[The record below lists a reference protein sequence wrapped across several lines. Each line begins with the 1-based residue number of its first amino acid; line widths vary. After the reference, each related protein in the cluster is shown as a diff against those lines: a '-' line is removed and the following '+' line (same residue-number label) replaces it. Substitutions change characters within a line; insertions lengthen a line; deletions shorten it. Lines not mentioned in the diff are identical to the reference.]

1 MLCTSFLNLLEK
13 HMSSQQILRL
23 SKLSLITSLVLSGHA
38 LAQETT
44 TNTDDSLE
52 KIAVYGQ
59 HHKNYI
65 TEDAQ
70 SATKLGL
77 TIKETPQ
84 SISVVSRALMDDFSL
99 DDINSVLES
108 TPGVTVE
115 QIETD
120 RTYFKARGFE
130 ITNFQV
136 DGLGIPQS
144 SGSIQGTLDTSIY
157 DRVEI
162 VRGANGLMTGA
173 GNPSAT
179 VNMVLKKPTY
189 ITQAHASASYG
200 SWNNKRLEVDVSTP
214 INDDHAV
221 RAVFT
226 KQKAESYLDRYET
239 DKTIAYLAYEGKL
252 TDDTTLSINYVNQ
265 QKDADS
271 PLWGALPL
279 YYTDGT
285 ATNYDASTSTA
296 SDWSYWDN
304 SAEQVYV
311 TLEQNLSATWVA
323 TARYAHIENEQDSE
337 LFYVYGT
344 PDSETGLGL
353 TGYASR
359 YDYEDKHDLFDLYA
373 SGKFDLFGQEHDLS
387 FGVSQAKMDYNEQ
400 SLFDYSTGNGFPA
413 MPSLDTWDG
422 VAPEATLVDAL
433 SGSDIKNKQQ
443 SAYISTRIKLGE
455 PLSVLAGVRYTD
467 WETSGSAYGVEQTRN
482 DSEVIPYVG
491 AVYDFNESLSAYASY
506 TETFVPQKE
515 LDINNEQLAP
525 ITGKSSE
532 IGLKAQLLD
541 DQVFVT
547 FAYFDA
553 KQEGLAVEIAN
564 TAPNSR
570 YYAADGINSDGF
582 EIELSGKVT
591 DDLSASISFSNL
603 SIEGDDLVEDY
614 TPENQ
619 LKLAA
624 TYQVPFVE
632 GLTFGANYRWQD
644 STARDQYN
652 ENVEPRV
659 YVTTTNQDAYG
670 ILDLMANYKIT
681 ENVGVTFNVNNT
693 TDEKYLHSLYWAQGY
708 YGAPRNYALSV
719 NWQL

>member
-1 MLCTSFLNLLEK
+1 MLYK
-13 HMSSQQILRL
+13 HKNSAF
-23 SKLSLITSLVLSGHA
+23 KLSLLTSLVLSGHA
-38 LAQETT
+38 VANDTQDNLP
-44 TNTDDSLE
+44 LE

-65 TEDAQ
+65 TEEAQ

-99 DDINSVLES
+99 DDINAVLES

-130 ITNFQV
+130 ITNFLI
-136 DGLGIPQS
+136 DGLGTPQT
-144 SGSIQGTLDTSIY
+144 SGSIQGTLDTAIY

-162 VRGANGLMTGA
+162 VRGANGMMTGA

-189 ITQAHASASYG
+189 TTQAHASASYG
-200 SWNNKRLEVDVSTP
+200 SWNNKRVDIDVSTP
-214 INDDHAV
+214 INDEHAV

-226 KQKAESYLDRYET
+226 KQDKESYLDRYET

-252 TDDTTLSINYVNQ
+252 TDDTLLSINYVNQ

-279 YYTDGT
+279 YYTDGSPT
-285 ATNYDASTSTA
+285 DYDESTSTA
-296 SDWSYWDN
+296 ADWSYWDN
-304 SAEQVYV
+304 SAERIYV

-323 TARYAHIENEQDSE
+323 KARYAHIKNEQNSE

-344 PDSETGLGL
+344 PDKETGLGL

-359 YDYEDKHDLFDLYA
+359 YDYKDTQDLFDLYA
-373 SGKFDLFGQEHDLS
+373 SGKFELFSLEHDLS
-387 FGVSQAKMDYNEQ
+387 FGISQANMDFNDQ
-400 SLFDYSTGNGFPA
+400 SLYDYSTGNGFPA
-413 MPSLDTWDG
+413 MPDLATWDG
-422 VAPEATLVDAL
+422 VIPEATLVD
-433 SGSDIKNKQQ
+433 SPNGSDVQNTQR
-443 SAYISTRIKLGE
+443 SAYISTRIKLAE
-455 PLSVLAGVRYTD
+455 PLSILAGVRYTD
-467 WETSGSAYGVEQTRN
+467 WETKGTAYSVVQTRD
-482 DSEVIPYVG
+482 DSEVIPYIG
-491 AVYDFNESLSAYASY
+491 TVYDFTESLSAYASY

-515 LDINNEQLAP
+515 LDINAEQLAP
-525 ITGKSSE
+525 VIGKSAE
-532 IGLKAQLLD
+532 VGLKAQLLD
-541 DQVFVT
+541 EQVFVT
-547 FAYFDA
+547 LAYFDA
-553 KQEGLAVEIAN
+553 KQDGLAVALPGSLPSD
-564 TAPNSR
+564 TR

-582 EIELSGKVT
+582 EIELSGRLT

-603 SIEGDDLVEDY
+603 SIDGDELVKDY

-619 LKLAA
+619 LKMAA
-624 TYQVPFVE
+624 TYQVPFID
-632 GLTFGANYRWQD
+632 GLTLGANYRWQD
-644 STARDQYN
+644 SIS
-652 ENVEPRV
+652 RV
-659 YVTTTNQDAYG
+659 QVKDPAGNALATTKQDAYG
-670 ILDLMANYKIT
+670 LLDLMATYEIT
-681 ENVGVTFNVNNT
+681 QNVGVTFNVNNS
-693 TDEKYLHSLYWAQGY
+693 TDEKYINSLYWEQGY
-708 YGAPRNYALSV
+708 YGAPRNYSLSV

>member
-1 MLCTSFLNLLEK
+1 
-13 HMSSQQILRL
+13 MSSQQILRL

-38 LAQETT
+38 FAQETT

-337 LFYVYGT
+337 LFYVFGT

-400 SLFDYSTGNGFPA
+400 SLFDYTTGNGFPA
-413 MPSLDTWDG
+413 MPSLNTWDG

-582 EIELSGKVT
+582 EIELSGKIT

>member
-1 MLCTSFLNLLEK
+1 METP
-13 HMSSQQILRL
+13 MSSPQILRL
-23 SKLSLITSLVLSGHA
+23 SKLSFATSLILSGYA
-38 LAQETT
+38 FADEST
-44 TNTDDSLE
+44 TNDEPLE

-65 TEDAQ
+65 TEEAQ

-84 SISVVSRALMDDFSL
+84 SISVISRALMDDFSL

-130 ITNFQV
+130 ITNFLV
-136 DGLGIPQS
+136 DGLGIPKS
-144 SGSIQGTLDTSIY
+144 SGSIQGSLDTSIY

-189 ITQAHASASYG
+189 TTQANASASYG
-200 SWNNKRLEVDVSTP
+200 SWDKKRLDLDVSTP
-214 INDDHAV
+214 INDEHAV

-226 KQKAESYLDRYET
+226 KQKADSYLDRYET
-239 DKTIAYLAYEGKL
+239 DKTIIYLAYEGKL
-252 TDDTTLSINYVNQ
+252 TDSTSLSVNYVNQ
-265 QKDADS
+265 QKDAKS

-279 YYTDGT
+279 FYTDGT
-285 ATNYDASTSTA
+285 ATDYDESTSTA
-296 SDWSYWDN
+296 ADWSYWDN

-323 TARYAHIENEQDSE
+323 RARYAHIENEQDSE
-337 LFYVYGT
+337 LFYVFGT
-344 PDSETGLGL
+344 PDKDTELGL

-359 YDYEDKHDLFDLYA
+359 YDYSDKHDLFDLYA
-373 SGKFDLFGQEHDLS
+373 TGKFDLFGQEHDLS
-387 FGVSQAKMDYNEQ
+387 FGVSQAKMDYTEQ
-400 SLFDYSTGNGFPA
+400 SLYDYTTGNGFPA
-413 MPSLDTWDG
+413 MPSLKVWNG
-422 VAPEATLVDAL
+422 VIPEATLADAPN
-433 SGSDIKNKQQ
+433 GSEVTHDQK
-443 SAYISTRIKLGE
+443 SAYISTRLKLSE
-455 PLSVLAGVRYTD
+455 PLSILAGVRYTD
-467 WETSGSAYGVEQTRN
+467 WKTKGAAYGVAQTRN
-482 DSEVIPYVG
+482 DSEVIPYIG
-491 AVYDFNESLSAYASY
+491 TVYEFNESLSAYASY
-506 TETFVPQKE
+506 TETFVPQTE
-515 LDINNEQLAP
+515 LDINANQLAP
-525 ITGKSSE
+525 VIGKSSE
-532 IGLKAQLLD
+532 VGVKAQLLD
-541 DQVFVT
+541 DQIFVT

-553 KQEGLAVEIAN
+553 KQEGLAIAL
-564 TAPNSR
+564 PNSLPSDTR
-570 YYAADGINSDGF
+570 YYAADGIDSDGF
-582 EIELSGKVT
+582 EIELSGRLT

-603 SIEGDDLVEDY
+603 NIDGDDLVKDY

-619 LKLAA
+619 LKVAA
-624 TYQVPFVE
+624 TYQVPMID
-632 GLTFGANYRWQD
+632 GLTFGANYRWQG
-644 STARDQYN
+644 SIS
-652 ENVEPRV
+652 RV
-659 YVTTTNQDAYG
+659 QVSDANGLATVTTNQDAYG
-670 ILDLMANYKIT
+670 LLDLMANYKIT

-693 TDEKYLHSLYWAQGY
+693 TSEKYLHSLFWAQGY

>member
-1 MLCTSFLNLLEK
+1 MLYK
-13 HMSSQQILRL
+13 HKNSAF
-23 SKLSLITSLVLSGHA
+23 KLSLLTSLVLSGHA
-38 LAQETT
+38 VANDTQ
-44 TNTDDSLE
+44 DDLPLE

-65 TEDAQ
+65 TEEAQ

-99 DDINSVLES
+99 DDINAVLES

-130 ITNFQV
+130 ITNFLI
-136 DGLGIPQS
+136 DGLGTPQT
-144 SGSIQGTLDTSIY
+144 SGSIQGTLDTAIY

-162 VRGANGLMTGA
+162 VRGANGMMTGA

-189 ITQAHASASYG
+189 TTQVHASVSYG
-200 SWNNKRLEVDVSTP
+200 SWNNKRVDIDVSTP
-214 INDDHAV
+214 INDEHAV

-226 KQKAESYLDRYET
+226 KQDKESYLDRYET

-252 TDDTTLSINYVNQ
+252 TDDTLLNINYVNQ

-279 YYTDGT
+279 YYTDGSP
-285 ATNYDASTSTA
+285 TNYDESTSTA
-296 SDWSYWDN
+296 ADWSYWDN
-304 SAEQVYV
+304 SAERIYV

-323 TARYAHIENEQDSE
+323 KARYAHIKNEQNSE

-344 PDSETGLGL
+344 PDKETGLGL

-359 YDYEDKHDLFDLYA
+359 YDYKDTQDLFDLYA
-373 SGKFDLFGQEHDLS
+373 SGKFELFSLEHDLS
-387 FGVSQAKMDYNEQ
+387 FGISQANMDFNDQ
-400 SLFDYSTGNGFPA
+400 SLYDYSTGNGFPA
-413 MPSLDTWDG
+413 MPDLATWDG
-422 VAPEATLVDAL
+422 VIPEATLVD
-433 SGSDIKNKQQ
+433 SPNGSDVQNTQR
-443 SAYISTRIKLGE
+443 SAYISTRIKLAE
-455 PLSVLAGVRYTD
+455 PLSILAGVRYTD
-467 WETSGSAYGVEQTRN
+467 WETKGTAYSVVQTRD
-482 DSEVIPYVG
+482 DSEVIPYIG
-491 AVYDFNESLSAYASY
+491 TVYDFTESLSAYASY

-515 LDINNEQLAP
+515 LDINAEQLAQV
-525 ITGKSSE
+525 IGKSAE
-532 IGLKAQLLD
+532 VGLKAQLLG

-547 FAYFDA
+547 LAYFDA
-553 KQEGLAVEIAN
+553 KQDGLAVALPDSLPSD
-564 TAPNSR
+564 TR

-582 EIELSGKVT
+582 EIELSGRLT

-603 SIEGDDLVEDY
+603 SIDGDELVKDY

-619 LKLAA
+619 LKMAA
-624 TYQVPFVE
+624 TYQVPFID
-632 GLTFGANYRWQD
+632 GLTLGANYRWQD
-644 STARDQYN
+644 SIS
-652 ENVEPRV
+652 RV
-659 YVTTTNQDAYG
+659 QVKDPAGNALATTKQDAYG
-670 ILDLMANYKIT
+670 LLDLMATYEIT
-681 ENVGVTFNVNNT
+681 QNVGVTFNVNNS
-693 TDEKYLHSLYWAQGY
+693 TDEKYINSLYWEQGY
-708 YGAPRNYALSV
+708 YGAPRNYSLSV

>member
-1 MLCTSFLNLLEK
+1 MLHKQKNSAF
-13 HMSSQQILRL
+13 
-23 SKLSLITSLVLSGHA
+23 KLSLLTSLVLSGHA
-38 LAQETT
+38 VANDTQDNLP
-44 TNTDDSLE
+44 LE

-65 TEDAQ
+65 TEEAQ

-99 DDINSVLES
+99 DDINAVLES

-130 ITNFQV
+130 ITNFLI
-136 DGLGIPQS
+136 DGLGTPQT
-144 SGSIQGTLDTSIY
+144 SGSIQGTLDTAIY

-162 VRGANGLMTGA
+162 VRGANGMMTGA

-189 ITQAHASASYG
+189 TTQVHASASYG
-200 SWNNKRLEVDVSTP
+200 SWNNKRVDIDVSTP
-214 INDDHAV
+214 INDEHAV

-226 KQKAESYLDRYET
+226 KQDKESYLDRYET

-252 TDDTTLSINYVNQ
+252 TDDTLLNINYVNQ

-279 YYTDGT
+279 YYTDGSP
-285 ATNYDASTSTA
+285 TNYDESTSTA
-296 SDWSYWDN
+296 ADWSYWDN
-304 SAEQVYV
+304 SAERIYV

-323 TARYAHIENEQDSE
+323 KARYAHIKNEQNSE

-344 PDSETGLGL
+344 PDKETGLGL

-359 YDYEDKHDLFDLYA
+359 YDYKDTQDLFDLYA
-373 SGKFDLFGQEHDLS
+373 SGKFELFSLEHDLS
-387 FGVSQAKMDYNEQ
+387 FGISQANMDFNDQ
-400 SLFDYSTGNGFPA
+400 SLYDYSTGNGFPA
-413 MPSLDTWDG
+413 MPDLATWDG
-422 VAPEATLVDAL
+422 VIPEATLVD
-433 SGSDIKNKQQ
+433 SPNGSDVQNTQR
-443 SAYISTRIKLGE
+443 SAYISTRIKLAE
-455 PLSVLAGVRYTD
+455 PLSILAGVRYTD
-467 WETSGSAYGVEQTRN
+467 WETKGTAYSVVQTRD
-482 DSEVIPYVG
+482 DSEVIPYIG
-491 AVYDFNESLSAYASY
+491 TVYDFTESLSAYASY

-515 LDINNEQLAP
+515 LDINAEQLAP
-525 ITGKSSE
+525 VIGKSAE
-532 IGLKAQLLD
+532 VGLKAQLLG

-547 FAYFDA
+547 LAYFDA
-553 KQEGLAVEIAN
+553 KQDGLAVALPDSLPSD
-564 TAPNSR
+564 TR

-582 EIELSGKVT
+582 EIELSGRLT

-603 SIEGDDLVEDY
+603 SIDGDELVKDY

-619 LKLAA
+619 LKMAA
-624 TYQVPFVE
+624 TYQVPFID
-632 GLTFGANYRWQD
+632 GLTLGANYRWQD
-644 STARDQYN
+644 SIS
-652 ENVEPRV
+652 RV
-659 YVTTTNQDAYG
+659 QVKDPAGNALATTKQGAYG
-670 ILDLMANYKIT
+670 ILDLMATYEIT
-681 ENVGVTFNVNNT
+681 QNVGVTFNVNNS
-693 TDEKYLHSLYWAQGY
+693 TDEKYIHSLYWAQGY
-708 YGAPRNYALSV
+708 YGAPRNYSLSV

>member
-1 MLCTSFLNLLEK
+1 MLYK
-13 HMSSQQILRL
+13 HKNSAF
-23 SKLSLITSLVLSGHA
+23 KLSLLTSLVLSGHA
-38 LAQETT
+38 IANDTQ
-44 TNTDDSLE
+44 DDLPLE

-65 TEDAQ
+65 TEEAQ

-99 DDINSVLES
+99 DDINAVLES

-130 ITNFQV
+130 ITNFLI
-136 DGLGIPQS
+136 DGLGTPQS
-144 SGSIQGTLDTSIY
+144 SGSIQGTLDTAIY

-162 VRGANGLMTGA
+162 VRGANGMMTGA

-189 ITQAHASASYG
+189 TTQAHASASYG
-200 SWNNKRLEVDVSTP
+200 SWNNKRVDIDVSTP
-214 INDDHAV
+214 INDEHAV

-226 KQKAESYLDRYET
+226 KQDKESYLDRYET

-252 TDDTTLSINYVNQ
+252 TDDTLLSINYVNQ

-279 YYTDGT
+279 YYTDGSPT
-285 ATNYDASTSTA
+285 DYDESTSTA
-296 SDWSYWDN
+296 ADWSYWDN
-304 SAEQVYV
+304 SAERIYV

-323 TARYAHIENEQDSE
+323 KARYAHIKNEQNSE

-344 PDSETGLGL
+344 PDKDTGLGL

-359 YDYEDKHDLFDLYA
+359 YDYKDTQDLFDLYA
-373 SGKFDLFGQEHDLS
+373 SGKFELFSLEHDLS
-387 FGVSQAKMDYNEQ
+387 FGISQANMDFNDQ
-400 SLFDYSTGNGFPA
+400 SLYDYTTGNGFPG
-413 MPSLDTWDG
+413 MPDLATWDG
-422 VAPEATLVDAL
+422 VIPEATLADKPN
-433 SGSDIKNKQQ
+433 GSDVQNTQR
-443 SAYISTRIKLGE
+443 SAYVSTRIKLAE
-455 PLSVLAGVRYTD
+455 PLSILAGVRYTD
-467 WETSGSAYGVEQTRN
+467 WETKGTAYDVVQTRD
-482 DSEVIPYVG
+482 DSELIPYIG
-491 AVYDFNESLSAYASY
+491 TVYDFTESLSAYASY

-515 LDINNEQLAP
+515 LDINAEQLAP
-525 ITGKSSE
+525 VIGKSAE
-532 IGLKAQLLD
+532 VGLKAQLLGE
-541 DQVFVT
+541 QVFVT
-547 FAYFDA
+547 LAYFDA
-553 KQEGLAVEIAN
+553 KQDGLAVALPGSLPSD
-564 TAPNSR
+564 TR

-582 EIELSGKVT
+582 EIELSGRLT

-603 SIEGDDLVEDY
+603 SIDGDELVKDY

-619 LKLAA
+619 LKMAA
-624 TYQVPFVE
+624 TYQVPFID
-632 GLTFGANYRWQD
+632 GLTLGANYRWQD
-644 STARDQYN
+644 SIS
-652 ENVEPRV
+652 RV
-659 YVTTTNQDAYG
+659 QVKDPAGNALATTKQDAYG
-670 ILDLMANYKIT
+670 LLDLMATYEIT
-681 ENVGVTFNVNNT
+681 QNVGVTFNVNNS
-693 TDEKYLHSLYWAQGY
+693 TDEKYINSLYWEQGY
-708 YGAPRNYALSV
+708 YGAPRNYSLSV

>member
-1 MLCTSFLNLLEK
+1 
-13 HMSSQQILRL
+13 MSSSKVLRL
-23 SKLSLITSLVLSGHA
+23 SKLSLITSLILSTHA
-38 LAQETT
+38 FAKNDKSEQQI
-44 TNTDDSLE
+44 E

-65 TEDAQ
+65 TEEAQ

-99 DDINSVLES
+99 DDINAVLES

-120 RTYFKARGFE
+120 RTYFKARGFD

-136 DGLGIPQS
+136 NGLGIPQS
-144 SGSIQGTLDTSIY
+144 SGSIQGSLDTSIY

-162 VRGANGLMTGA
+162 VRGANGLMTGT

-189 ITQAHASASYG
+189 TTQANASVSYG
-200 SWNNKRLEVDVSTP
+200 SWNKKRLDLDVSTP
-214 INDDHAV
+214 INEDHAV

-226 KQKAESYLDRYET
+226 KQKADSYLDRYET
-239 DKTIAYLAYEGKL
+239 DKTVIYLAYEGKL
-252 TDDTTLSINYVNQ
+252 TDNTLLSVNYVNQ

-285 ATNYDASTSTA
+285 PTDYDESTSTA
-296 SDWSYWDN
+296 ADWSYWDN

-323 TARYAHIENEQDSE
+323 KARYAHVENEQDSE

-344 PDSETGLGL
+344 PDKDTELGL
-353 TGYASR
+353 IGYASR
-359 YDYEDKHDLFDLYA
+359 YDYSDKHDLFDLYA

-387 FGVSQAKMDYNEQ
+387 LGVSQAKMDYTEQ
-400 SLFDYSTGNGFPA
+400 SLYDYTTGNGFPA
-413 MPSLDTWDG
+413 MPSLKTWDG
-422 VAPEATLVDAL
+422 VIPQATLTDSVN
-433 SGSDIKNKQQ
+433 GSNITNEQK
-443 SAYISTRIKLGE
+443 SAYISTRIKLSE
-455 PLSVLAGVRYTD
+455 PLSLLAGVRYTD
-467 WETSGSAYGVEQTRN
+467 WKTTGTAYGVAQTQS
-482 DSEVIPYVG
+482 DSQLIPYIG
-491 AVYDFNESLSAYASY
+491 TVYDFNESLSAYASY

-515 LDINNEQLAP
+515 LDINANQLAP

-532 IGLKAQLLD
+532 LGVKAQLLD
-541 DQVFVT
+541 EQVFVT
-547 FAYFDA
+547 LAYFDT
-553 KQEGLAVEIAN
+553 KQDGLAIAI
-564 TAPNSR
+564 PNSLPDDTR
-570 YYAADGINSDGF
+570 YYAADGINSNGF
-582 EIELSGKVT
+582 EVELSGKFT

-603 SIEGDDLVEDY
+603 SIDGDDTVKDY

-619 LKLAA
+619 LKVAA
-624 TYQVPFVE
+624 IYQVPFID
-632 GLTFGANYRWQD
+632 GLSFGANYRWQD
-644 STARDQYN
+644 STSRVQVRDANKIASVITKQN
-652 ENVEPRV
+652 
-659 YVTTTNQDAYG
+659 AYG
-670 ILDLMANYKIT
+670 LLDLMATYKLS
-681 ENVGVTFNVNNT
+681 ENIGVTFNINNT
-693 TDEKYLHSLYWAQGY
+693 TGEKYLHSLYWAQGY

>member
-1 MLCTSFLNLLEK
+1 MMLYK
-13 HMSSQQILRL
+13 HKNSAF
-23 SKLSLITSLVLSGHA
+23 KLSLLTSLVLSGHA
-38 LAQETT
+38 VANDTQDNLP
-44 TNTDDSLE
+44 LE

-65 TEDAQ
+65 TEEAQ

-99 DDINSVLES
+99 DDINAVLES

-130 ITNFQV
+130 ITNFLI
-136 DGLGIPQS
+136 DGLGTPQT
-144 SGSIQGTLDTSIY
+144 SGSIQGTLDTAIY

-162 VRGANGLMTGA
+162 VRGANGMMTGA

-189 ITQAHASASYG
+189 TTQVHASASYG
-200 SWNNKRLEVDVSTP
+200 SWNNKRVDIDVSTP
-214 INDDHAV
+214 INDEHAV

-226 KQKAESYLDRYET
+226 KQDKESYLDRYET

-252 TDDTTLSINYVNQ
+252 TDDTLLNINYVNQ

-279 YYTDGT
+279 YYTDGSP
-285 ATNYDASTSTA
+285 TNYDESTSTA
-296 SDWSYWDN
+296 ADWSYWDN
-304 SAEQVYV
+304 SAERIYV

-323 TARYAHIENEQDSE
+323 KARYAHIKNEQNSE

-344 PDSETGLGL
+344 PDKETGLGL

-359 YDYEDKHDLFDLYA
+359 YDYKDTQDLFDLYA
-373 SGKFDLFGQEHDLS
+373 SGKFELFSLEHDLS
-387 FGVSQAKMDYNEQ
+387 FGISQANMDFNDQ
-400 SLFDYSTGNGFPA
+400 SLYDYSTGNGFPA
-413 MPSLDTWDG
+413 MPDLATWDG
-422 VAPEATLVDAL
+422 VIPEATLVD
-433 SGSDIKNKQQ
+433 SPNGSDVQNTQR
-443 SAYISTRIKLGE
+443 SAYISTRIKLAE
-455 PLSVLAGVRYTD
+455 PLSILAGVRYTD
-467 WETSGSAYGVEQTRN
+467 WETKGTAYSVVQTRD
-482 DSEVIPYVG
+482 DSEVIPYIG
-491 AVYDFNESLSAYASY
+491 TVYDFTESLSAYASY

-515 LDINNEQLAP
+515 LDINAEQLAP
-525 ITGKSSE
+525 VIGKSAE
-532 IGLKAQLLD
+532 VGLKAQLLG

-547 FAYFDA
+547 LAYFDA
-553 KQEGLAVEIAN
+553 KQDGLAVALPDSLPSD
-564 TAPNSR
+564 TR

-582 EIELSGKVT
+582 EIELSGRLT

-603 SIEGDDLVEDY
+603 SIDGDELVKDY

-619 LKLAA
+619 LKMAA
-624 TYQVPFVE
+624 TYQVPFID
-632 GLTFGANYRWQD
+632 GLTLGANYRWQD
-644 STARDQYN
+644 SIS
-652 ENVEPRV
+652 RV
-659 YVTTTNQDAYG
+659 QVKDPAGNALATTKQDAYG
-670 ILDLMANYKIT
+670 LLDLMATYEIT
-681 ENVGVTFNVNNT
+681 QNVGVTFNVNNSS
-693 TDEKYLHSLYWAQGY
+693 DEKYINSLYWEQGY
-708 YGAPRNYALSV
+708 YGAPRNYSLSV

>member
-1 MLCTSFLNLLEK
+1 MLHKQKGFVF
-13 HMSSQQILRL
+13 
-23 SKLSLITSLVLSGHA
+23 KLSLLTSLVLSGYA
-38 LAQETT
+38 VANDTQ
-44 TNTDDSLE
+44 DDLPLE

-65 TEDAQ
+65 TEEAQ

-99 DDINSVLES
+99 DDINAVLES

-120 RTYFKARGFE
+120 RTYFKARGFD
-130 ITNFQV
+130 ITNFLI

-144 SGSIQGTLDTSIY
+144 SGSIQGTLDTAIY

-162 VRGANGLMTGA
+162 VRGANGMMTGA

-189 ITQAHASASYG
+189 TTQAHASASYG
-200 SWNNKRLEVDVSTP
+200 SWNNKRVDIDVSTP
-214 INDDHAV
+214 INDEHAV

-226 KQKAESYLDRYET
+226 KQDKESYLDRYET

-252 TDDTTLSINYVNQ
+252 TDDTLLSINYVNQ

-279 YYTDGT
+279 FYTDGSPT
-285 ATNYDASTSTA
+285 DYDESTSTA
-296 SDWSYWDN
+296 ADWSYWDN
-304 SAEQVYV
+304 SAERIYV

-323 TARYAHIENEQDSE
+323 KARYAHIKNEQNSE

-344 PDSETGLGL
+344 PDKDTGLGL

-359 YDYEDKHDLFDLYA
+359 YDYKDTQDLFDLYA
-373 SGKFDLFGQEHDLS
+373 SGKFELFSLEHDLS
-387 FGVSQAKMDYNEQ
+387 FGISQANMDFKDQ
-400 SLFDYSTGNGFPA
+400 SLYDYSTGNGFPA
-413 MPSLDTWDG
+413 MPDLATWDG
-422 VAPEATLVDAL
+422 IAPEATLVDKPD
-433 SGSDIKNKQQ
+433 GSDVQNTQR
-443 SAYISTRIKLGE
+443 SAYVSTRIKLAE
-455 PLSVLAGVRYTD
+455 PLSILAGVRYTD
-467 WETSGSAYGVEQTRN
+467 WETKGTAYSIVQTRD
-482 DSEVIPYVG
+482 DSEIIPYIGTVF
-491 AVYDFNESLSAYASY
+491 DFTESLSAYASY

-515 LDINNEQLAP
+515 LDINAEQLAP
-525 ITGKSSE
+525 VIGKSAE
-532 IGLKAQLLD
+532 VGLKAQLLD
-541 DQVFVT
+541 EQVFVT
-547 FAYFDA
+547 LAYFDA
-553 KQEGLAVEIAN
+553 KQDGLAVALPGSLPSD
-564 TAPNSR
+564 TR

-582 EIELSGKVT
+582 EIELSGRLT

-603 SIEGDDLVEDY
+603 SIDGDELVKDY

-619 LKLAA
+619 LKMAA
-624 TYQVPFVE
+624 TYQVPFID
-632 GLTFGANYRWQD
+632 GLTLGANYRWQD
-644 STARDQYN
+644 SIS
-652 ENVEPRV
+652 RV
-659 YVTTTNQDAYG
+659 QVKDPAGNALATTKQDAYG
-670 ILDLMANYKIT
+670 LLDLMATYEIT
-681 ENVGVTFNVNNT
+681 QNVGVTFNVNNS
-693 TDEKYLHSLYWAQGY
+693 TDEKYINSLYWEQGY
-708 YGAPRNYALSV
+708 YGAPRNYSLSV

>member
-1 MLCTSFLNLLEK
+1 MGNMMLYK
-13 HMSSQQILRL
+13 HKNSAF
-23 SKLSLITSLVLSGHA
+23 KLSLLTSLVLSGHA
-38 LAQETT
+38 VANDTQDNLP
-44 TNTDDSLE
+44 LE

-65 TEDAQ
+65 TEEAQ

-99 DDINSVLES
+99 DDINAVLES

-130 ITNFQV
+130 ITNFLI
-136 DGLGIPQS
+136 DGLGTPQT
-144 SGSIQGTLDTSIY
+144 SGSIQGTLDTAIY

-162 VRGANGLMTGA
+162 VRGANGMMTGA

-189 ITQAHASASYG
+189 TTQVHASASYG
-200 SWNNKRLEVDVSTP
+200 SWNNKRVDIDVSTP
-214 INDDHAV
+214 INDEHAV

-226 KQKAESYLDRYET
+226 KQDKESYLDRYET

-252 TDDTTLSINYVNQ
+252 TDDTLLNINYVNQ

-279 YYTDGT
+279 YYTDGSP
-285 ATNYDASTSTA
+285 TNYDESTSTA
-296 SDWSYWDN
+296 ADWSYWDN
-304 SAEQVYV
+304 SAERIYV

-323 TARYAHIENEQDSE
+323 KARYAHIKNEQNSE

-344 PDSETGLGL
+344 PDKETGLGL

-359 YDYEDKHDLFDLYA
+359 YDYKDTQDLFDLYA
-373 SGKFDLFGQEHDLS
+373 SGKFELFSLEHDLS
-387 FGVSQAKMDYNEQ
+387 FGISQANMDFNDQ
-400 SLFDYSTGNGFPA
+400 SLYDYSTGNGFPA
-413 MPSLDTWDG
+413 MPDLATWDG
-422 VAPEATLVDAL
+422 VIPEATLVD
-433 SGSDIKNKQQ
+433 SPNGSDVQNTQR
-443 SAYISTRIKLGE
+443 SAYISTRIKLAE
-455 PLSVLAGVRYTD
+455 PLSILAGVRYTD
-467 WETSGSAYGVEQTRN
+467 WETKGTAYSVVQTRD
-482 DSEVIPYVG
+482 DSEVIPYIG
-491 AVYDFNESLSAYASY
+491 TVYDFTESLSAYASY

-515 LDINNEQLAP
+515 LDINAEQLAP
-525 ITGKSSE
+525 VIGKSAE
-532 IGLKAQLLD
+532 VGLKAQLLG

-547 FAYFDA
+547 LAYFDA
-553 KQEGLAVEIAN
+553 KQDGLAVALPGSLPSD
-564 TAPNSR
+564 TR

-582 EIELSGKVT
+582 EIELSGRLT

-603 SIEGDDLVEDY
+603 SIDGDELVKDY

-619 LKLAA
+619 LKMAA
-624 TYQVPFVE
+624 TYQVPFID
-632 GLTFGANYRWQD
+632 GLTLGANYRWQD
-644 STARDQYN
+644 SIS
-652 ENVEPRV
+652 RV
-659 YVTTTNQDAYG
+659 QVKDPAGNALATTKQDAYG
-670 ILDLMANYKIT
+670 ILDLMATYEIT
-681 ENVGVTFNVNNT
+681 QNVGVTFNVNNSS
-693 TDEKYLHSLYWAQGY
+693 DEKYIHSLYWAQGY
-708 YGAPRNYALSV
+708 YGAPRNYSLSV

>member
-1 MLCTSFLNLLEK
+1 MLYK
-13 HMSSQQILRL
+13 HKNSAF
-23 SKLSLITSLVLSGHA
+23 KLSLLTSLVLSGHA
-38 LAQETT
+38 IANDTQ
-44 TNTDDSLE
+44 DDLPLE

-65 TEDAQ
+65 TEEAQ

-99 DDINSVLES
+99 DDINAVLES

-130 ITNFQV
+130 ITNFLI

-144 SGSIQGTLDTSIY
+144 SGSIQGTLDTAIY

-162 VRGANGLMTGA
+162 VRGANGMMTGA

-189 ITQAHASASYG
+189 TTQAHASASYG
-200 SWNNKRLEVDVSTP
+200 SWNNKRVDIDVSRP
-214 INDDHAV
+214 INDEHAV

-226 KQKAESYLDRYET
+226 KQDKESYLDRYET

-252 TDDTTLSINYVNQ
+252 TDDTLLSINYVNQ

-279 YYTDGT
+279 YYTDGS
-285 ATNYDASTSTA
+285 ATNYDDSTSTA
-296 SDWSYWDN
+296 ADWSYWDN
-304 SAEQVYV
+304 SAERIYV

-323 TARYAHIENEQDSE
+323 KARYAHIKNEQNSE

-344 PDSETGLGL
+344 PDKDTGLGL

-359 YDYEDKHDLFDLYA
+359 YDYKDTQDLFDLYA
-373 SGKFDLFGQEHDLS
+373 SGKFELFSLEHDLS
-387 FGVSQAKMDYNEQ
+387 FGISQANMDFNDQ
-400 SLFDYSTGNGFPA
+400 SLYDYSTGNGFPA
-413 MPSLDTWDG
+413 MPDLATWDG
-422 VAPEATLVDAL
+422 VIPEATLVD
-433 SGSDIKNKQQ
+433 SPNGSDVQNTQR
-443 SAYISTRIKLGE
+443 SAYISTRIKLAE
-455 PLSVLAGVRYTD
+455 PLSILAGVRYTD
-467 WETSGSAYGVEQTRN
+467 WETKGTAYSVVQTRD
-482 DSEVIPYVG
+482 DSEVIPYIG
-491 AVYDFNESLSAYASY
+491 TVYDFTESLSAYASY

-515 LDINNEQLAP
+515 LDINAEQLAP
-525 ITGKSSE
+525 VIGKSAE
-532 IGLKAQLLD
+532 VGLKAQLLGE
-541 DQVFVT
+541 QVFVT
-547 FAYFDA
+547 LAYFDA
-553 KQEGLAVEIAN
+553 KQDGLAVALPGSLPSD
-564 TAPNSR
+564 TR

-582 EIELSGKVT
+582 EIELSGRLT

-603 SIEGDDLVEDY
+603 SIDGDELVKDY

-619 LKLAA
+619 LKMAA
-624 TYQVPFVE
+624 TYQVPFID
-632 GLTFGANYRWQD
+632 GLTLGANYRWQD
-644 STARDQYN
+644 SIS
-652 ENVEPRV
+652 RV
-659 YVTTTNQDAYG
+659 QVKDPAGNALVTTKQGAYG
-670 ILDLMANYKIT
+670 LLDLMATYEIT
-681 ENVGVTFNVNNT
+681 QNVGVTFNVNNS
-693 TDEKYLHSLYWAQGY
+693 TDEKYINSLYWAQGY
-708 YGAPRNYALSV
+708 YGAPRNYSLSV

>member
-1 MLCTSFLNLLEK
+1 MLYK
-13 HMSSQQILRL
+13 HKNSAF
-23 SKLSLITSLVLSGHA
+23 KLSLLTSLVLSGHA
-38 LAQETT
+38 IANDTQ
-44 TNTDDSLE
+44 DDLPLE

-65 TEDAQ
+65 TEEAQ

-99 DDINSVLES
+99 DDINAVLES

-130 ITNFQV
+130 ITNFLI
-136 DGLGIPQS
+136 DGLGTPQS
-144 SGSIQGTLDTSIY
+144 SGSIQGTLDTAIY

-162 VRGANGLMTGA
+162 VRGANGMMTGA

-189 ITQAHASASYG
+189 TTQAHASASYG
-200 SWNNKRLEVDVSTP
+200 SWNNKRVDIDVSTP
-214 INDDHAV
+214 INDEHAV

-226 KQKAESYLDRYET
+226 KQDKESYLDRYET

-252 TDDTTLSINYVNQ
+252 TDDTLLSINYVNE

-279 YYTDGT
+279 YYTDGS
-285 ATNYDASTSTA
+285 ATNYDDSTSTA
-296 SDWSYWDN
+296 ADWSYWDN
-304 SAEQVYV
+304 SAERVYV

-323 TARYAHIENEQDSE
+323 KARYAHIKNEQNSE

-344 PDSETGLGL
+344 PDKETGLGL

-359 YDYEDKHDLFDLYA
+359 YDYKDTQDLYDLYA
-373 SGKFDLFGQEHDLS
+373 SGKFELFSLEHDLS
-387 FGVSQAKMDYNEQ
+387 FGISQANMDFNDQ
-400 SLFDYSTGNGFPA
+400 SLYDYTTGNGFPD
-413 MPSLDTWDG
+413 MPDLASWDG
-422 VAPEATLVDAL
+422 VIPEATLVDRPN
-433 SGSDIKNKQQ
+433 GSDVQNTQR
-443 SAYISTRIKLGE
+443 SAYISTRIKLAE
-455 PLSVLAGVRYTD
+455 PLSLLAGVRYTD
-467 WETSGSAYGVEQTRN
+467 WETKGIAYDVVQTRD
-482 DSEVIPYVG
+482 DSELIPYIG
-491 AVYDFNESLSAYASY
+491 TVYDFTESLSAYASY

-515 LDINNEQLAP
+515 LDINAEQLAP
-525 ITGKSSE
+525 VIGKSTE
-532 IGLKAQLLD
+532 VGLKAQLLGE
-541 DQVFVT
+541 QVFVT
-547 FAYFDA
+547 LAYFDA
-553 KQEGLAVEIAN
+553 EQDGLAVAL
-564 TAPNSR
+564 PNSLPSDTR

-582 EIELSGKVT
+582 EIELSGRLT

-603 SIEGDDLVEDY
+603 SIDGDELVKDY

-619 LKLAA
+619 LKMAA
-624 TYQVPFVE
+624 TYQVPFID
-632 GLTFGANYRWQD
+632 GLTLGANYRWQD
-644 STARDQYN
+644 SIS
-652 ENVEPRV
+652 RV
-659 YVTTTNQDAYG
+659 QVKDPAGNALVTTKQGAYG
-670 ILDLMANYKIT
+670 LLDLMATYEIT
-681 ENVGVTFNVNNT
+681 QNVGVTFNVNNS
-693 TDEKYLHSLYWAQGY
+693 TDEKYINSLYWAQGY
-708 YGAPRNYALSV
+708 YGAPRNYSLSV

>member
-1 MLCTSFLNLLEK
+1 MLYK
-13 HMSSQQILRL
+13 HKNSAF
-23 SKLSLITSLVLSGHA
+23 KLSLLTSLVLSGHA
-38 LAQETT
+38 IANDTQ
-44 TNTDDSLE
+44 DDLPLE

-65 TEDAQ
+65 TEEAQ

-99 DDINSVLES
+99 DDINAVLES

-130 ITNFQV
+130 ITNFLI
-136 DGLGIPQS
+136 DGLGTPQS
-144 SGSIQGTLDTSIY
+144 SGSIQGTLDTAIY

-162 VRGANGLMTGA
+162 VRGANGMMTGA

-189 ITQAHASASYG
+189 TTQAHASASYG
-200 SWNNKRLEVDVSTP
+200 SWNNKRVDIDVSAP
-214 INDDHAV
+214 INDEHAV

-226 KQKAESYLDRYET
+226 KQDKESYLDRYET

-252 TDDTTLSINYVNQ
+252 TDDTLLSINYVNQ

-279 YYTDGT
+279 YYTDGSPT
-285 ATNYDASTSTA
+285 DYDESTSTA
-296 SDWSYWDN
+296 ADWSYWDN
-304 SAEQVYV
+304 SAERIYV

-323 TARYAHIENEQDSE
+323 KARYAHIKNEQNSE

-344 PDSETGLGL
+344 PDKDTGLGL

-359 YDYEDKHDLFDLYA
+359 YDYKDTQDLFDLYA
-373 SGKFDLFGQEHDLS
+373 SGKFELFSLEHDLS
-387 FGVSQAKMDYNEQ
+387 FGISQANMDFNDQ
-400 SLFDYSTGNGFPA
+400 SLYDYSTGNGFPA
-413 MPSLDTWDG
+413 MPDLATWDG
-422 VAPEATLVDAL
+422 IAPEATLVDKPN
-433 SGSDIKNKQQ
+433 GSDVQNTQR
-443 SAYISTRIKLGE
+443 SAYVSTRIKLAE
-455 PLSVLAGVRYTD
+455 PLSILAGVRYTD
-467 WETSGSAYGVEQTRN
+467 WETKGTAYDVVQTRD
-482 DSEVIPYVG
+482 DSELIPYIG
-491 AVYDFNESLSAYASY
+491 TVYDFTESLSAYASY

-515 LDINNEQLAP
+515 LDINAEQLAP
-525 ITGKSSE
+525 VIGKSAE
-532 IGLKAQLLD
+532 VGLKAQLLGE
-541 DQVFVT
+541 QVFVT
-547 FAYFDA
+547 LAYFDA
-553 KQEGLAVEIAN
+553 KQDGLAVALPGSLPSD
-564 TAPNSR
+564 TR

-582 EIELSGKVT
+582 EIELSGRLT

-603 SIEGDDLVEDY
+603 SIDGDELVKDY

-619 LKLAA
+619 LKMAA
-624 TYQVPFVE
+624 TYQVPFID
-632 GLTFGANYRWQD
+632 GLTLGANYRWQD
-644 STARDQYN
+644 SIS
-652 ENVEPRV
+652 RV
-659 YVTTTNQDAYG
+659 QVKDPAGNALATTKQDAYG
-670 ILDLMANYKIT
+670 LLDLMATYEIT
-681 ENVGVTFNVNNT
+681 QNVGVTFNVNNS
-693 TDEKYLHSLYWAQGY
+693 TDEKYINSLYWEQGY
-708 YGAPRNYALSV
+708 YGAPRNYSLSV

>member
-1 MLCTSFLNLLEK
+1 
-13 HMSSQQILRL
+13 MSSPQVLRL
-23 SKLSLITSLVLSGHA
+23 SKLSFATFLILSGYA
-38 LAQETT
+38 LADEA
-44 TNTDDSLE
+44 NVKSEPLE

-65 TEDAQ
+65 TEEAQ

-144 SGSIQGTLDTSIY
+144 SGSIQGSLDTSIY

-189 ITQAHASASYG
+189 TTQANASASYG
-200 SWNNKRLEVDVSTP
+200 SWNKKRLDLDVSTP
-214 INDDHAV
+214 INEDHAV

-226 KQKAESYLDRYET
+226 KQKADSYLDRYET
-239 DKTIAYLAYEGKL
+239 DKTIVYLAYEGKL
-252 TDDTTLSINYVNQ
+252 TDNTLLSVNYVNQ

-285 ATNYDASTSTA
+285 ATDYDESTSTA
-296 SDWSYWDN
+296 ADWSYWDN

-323 TARYAHIENEQDSE
+323 RARYAHIENEQDSE
-337 LFYVYGT
+337 LFYVSGT
-344 PDSETGLGL
+344 PDKDTELGL

-400 SLFDYSTGNGFPA
+400 SLYDYTTGNGFPD
-413 MPSLDTWDG
+413 MPSLKTWDG
-422 VAPEATLVDAL
+422 VVPEATLADGL
-433 SGSDIKNKQQ
+433 DGSDITNEQK
-443 SAYISTRIKLGE
+443 SAYISTRIKLSE

-467 WETSGSAYGVEQTRN
+467 WKTKGNAYGVEQTRS
-482 DSEVIPYVG
+482 DSEVIPYIG
-491 AVYDFNESLSAYASY
+491 TVYDFNESLSAYASY

-515 LDINNEQLAP
+515 LDINANQLAP
-525 ITGKSSE
+525 VIGKSSE
-532 IGLKAQLLD
+532 VGIKAQLLD
-541 DQVFVT
+541 DQIFVT

-553 KQEGLAVEIAN
+553 KQEGLAIALPDSLPSD
-564 TAPNSR
+564 TR
-570 YYAADGINSDGF
+570 YYAADGINSNGF
-582 EIELSGKVT
+582 EVELSGRIT
-591 DDLSASISFSNL
+591 DDLSASVSFSNL
-603 SIEGDDLVEDY
+603 TIDGDDLVKDY

-619 LKLAA
+619 LKVAA
-624 TYQVPFVE
+624 TYQVPLVD
-632 GLTFGANYRWQD
+632 GLSFGANYRWQD
-644 STARDQYN
+644 STSRVQ
-652 ENVEPRV
+652 VEDANGIAS
-659 YVTTTNQDAYG
+659 VTTHQDAYG
-670 ILDLMANYKIT
+670 LLDLMATYEIT
-681 ENVGVTFNVNNT
+681 DNVGVTFNVNNT
-693 TDEKYLHSLYWAQGY
+693 TGEKYLHSLYWAQGY

>member
-1 MLCTSFLNLLEK
+1 MGNMMLYK
-13 HMSSQQILRL
+13 HKNSAF
-23 SKLSLITSLVLSGHA
+23 KLSLLTSLVLSGHA
-38 LAQETT
+38 VANDTQDNLP
-44 TNTDDSLE
+44 LE

-65 TEDAQ
+65 TEEAQ

-99 DDINSVLES
+99 DDINAVLES

-130 ITNFQV
+130 ITNFLI
-136 DGLGIPQS
+136 DGLGTPQT
-144 SGSIQGTLDTSIY
+144 SGSIQGTLDTAIY

-162 VRGANGLMTGA
+162 VRGANGMMTGA

-189 ITQAHASASYG
+189 TTQVHASASYG
-200 SWNNKRLEVDVSTP
+200 SWNNKRVDIDVSTP
-214 INDDHAV
+214 INDEHAV

-226 KQKAESYLDRYET
+226 KQDKESYLDRYET

-252 TDDTTLSINYVNQ
+252 TDDTLLNINYVNQ

-279 YYTDGT
+279 YYTDGSP
-285 ATNYDASTSTA
+285 TNYDESTSTA
-296 SDWSYWDN
+296 ADWSYWDN
-304 SAEQVYV
+304 SAERIYV

-323 TARYAHIENEQDSE
+323 KARYAHIKNEQNSE

-344 PDSETGLGL
+344 PDKDTGLGL

-359 YDYEDKHDLFDLYA
+359 YDYKDTQDLFDLYA
-373 SGKFDLFGQEHDLS
+373 SGKFELFSLEHDLS
-387 FGVSQAKMDYNEQ
+387 FGISQANMDFNDQ
-400 SLFDYSTGNGFPA
+400 SLYDYSTGNGFPA
-413 MPSLDTWDG
+413 MPDLATWDG
-422 VAPEATLVDAL
+422 IAPEATLVDKPD
-433 SGSDIKNKQQ
+433 GSDVQNTQR
-443 SAYISTRIKLGE
+443 SAYVSTRIKLAD
-455 PLSVLAGVRYTD
+455 PLSILAGVRYTD
-467 WETSGSAYGVEQTRN
+467 WETKGTAYSVVQTRD
-482 DSEVIPYVG
+482 DSEVIPYIG
-491 AVYDFNESLSAYASY
+491 TVYDFTESLSAYASY

-515 LDINNEQLAP
+515 LDINAEQLAP
-525 ITGKSSE
+525 VIGKSAE
-532 IGLKAQLLD
+532 VGLKAQLLD
-541 DQVFVT
+541 EQVFVT
-547 FAYFDA
+547 LAYFDA
-553 KQEGLAVEIAN
+553 KQDGLAVALPGSLPSD
-564 TAPNSR
+564 TR

-582 EIELSGKVT
+582 EIELSGRLT

-603 SIEGDDLVEDY
+603 SIDGDELVKDY

-619 LKLAA
+619 LKMAA
-624 TYQVPFVE
+624 TYQVPFID
-632 GLTFGANYRWQD
+632 GLTLGANYRWQD
-644 STARDQYN
+644 SIS
-652 ENVEPRV
+652 RV
-659 YVTTTNQDAYG
+659 QVKDPAGNALATTKQDAYG
-670 ILDLMANYKIT
+670 LLDLMATYEIT
-681 ENVGVTFNVNNT
+681 QNVGVTFNVNNS
-693 TDEKYLHSLYWAQGY
+693 TDEKYINSLYWEQGY
-708 YGAPRNYALSV
+708 YGAPRNYSLSV